1 MSNNREIK
9 EKMRK
14 QLNDDIYL
22 TSLTKK
28 SFDAADK
35 NHNGT
40 IDIKELKSCM
50 VEIAQGLGCGFPKD
64 QVIID
69 EFYKLDTN
77 RNNTIDFNEFKVFV
91 KKNML
96 ILIDRI
102 PE

>member
-50 VEIAQGLGCGFPKD
+50 VEISQGLGCGIPKD

>member
-1 MSNNREIK
+1 MSSNREIK

-14 QLNDDIYL
+14 QLNDDKYL

-50 VEIAQGLGCGFPKD
+50 IEIDQVLGAGIPKD
-64 QVIID
+64 QVIKE

-77 RNNTIDFNEFKVFV
+77 KNNSIDFNEFKVFV

>member
-50 VEIAQGLGCGFPKD
+50 VEIAQGLGCGIPKD